1 MKIKTLTIH
10 GFKSFVDKTTFNFP
24 SGASAIVGPN
34 GCGKSNIV
42 DAIRWVLGEQN
53 ARHLRGKEMQDVI
66 FNGSDARKPL
76 GMAEVALTFAN
87 DNGSAPSR
95 FANYTE
101 IEVSRRLY
109 RSGESEYCINK
120 VQSRLRDVVDLFTDT
135 GIGTRAYSIIEQGQV
150 GWLIN
155 AKPEER
161 RAIFEEAAGISKFKH
176 KKEAALRRL
185 EATRENLT
193 RVNDIISEVKRQLNS
208 LNRQAKKAE
217 RYKALKEELKT
228 AEVALST
235 HELLKLKT
243 RMQEAVQ
250 RVASFVDEEA
260 GLASLIGEKVLRAES
275 LRVEAETA
283 DNEYRAM
290 REDRFTIERLIQSD
304 ERISALSR
312 MRIEELTRA
321 EERLV
326 AEIAD
331 LEGQAHQAAEGIALL
346 NARITELADSIVRS
360 SASLEEHALRLAGLG
375 SAFREKEDAHKGVVA
390 QTVRLAAS
398 AQELRHALQTCIRDE
413 DALRAKEAKAM
424 AETAEYAKGI
434 DANEGPANLLRD
446 RIRSLFE
453 RGDEHALRQKDAQ
466 ATLSSIEEALDGKK
480 TALRAMTDEYAM
492 VAARLSTLEEMEK
505 SFENLKG
512 GAKAVM
518 LRGSGNGVKGLLA
531 DCIEANPGYERA
543 VEAVLGERLQY
554 VIVEDLKRG
563 VEAIEYLKSNG
574 AGRGSFVS
582 VNEARLAPLMAM
594 TANPPI
600 SPLVKGGYRGVG
612 GQSYKEL
619 LSEVRIKEGYQEL
632 MGSLLGEACVV
643 VDLDQGLEMWRS
655 GAPCRTLV
663 TLSGETID
671 ATGVI
676 TGGDAGGATG
686 LLEKRGE
693 IKKAG
698 VAMAALAAEI
708 AAREADV
715 KEMETKALETR
726 VELSSCAA
734 LVHSLALERVNAEAQ
749 LASLVVETGRLV
761 KLKEAALAGAIEAE
775 ARLTQLI
782 GKKADYSAQRQTIEE
797 EAAQKEAQAAA
808 LSATLLTLAKDKEAA
823 YAAVTEIKVALAGT
837 RERLESLKGQVAAKT
852 AFIDDAGKRIISKQE
867 EIERSKAEVAS
878 KAEEM
883 ELLKTRLEQL
893 LAEADVFKKQ
903 ETEKAESIAATE
915 ARIKEIEAG
924 LKALNAK
931 QQELQELKGELS
943 VEVKETQLGID
954 NIRDRIAERY
964 GISIESTG
972 AASEAA
978 PSEEELKGLES
989 QRQELREKITA
1000 MGEVSLSALEE
1011 FNDLERR
1018 HQFLIDQQTDLSG
1031 SVDALMRAITRING
1045 TTREKFRTAF
1055 DEINAK
1061 FQETFPKFF
1070 SGGRAELRL
1079 TEDAD
1084 ILEAGVE
1091 IAAQPPGKRLQNITL
1106 LSGGEK
1112 ALTATSLVF
1121 AIFLIK
1127 PSPFCLLDEVD
1138 APLDDANIDRFNSFV
1153 REMAASSQFLLI
1165 THNKK
1170 TMEMSDALYGITM
1183 EEPGVSKTIN
1193 VRF

>member
-66 FNGSDARKPL
+66 FNGSDARRPL
-76 GMAEVALTFAN
+76 GMAEVSLIFAN
-87 DNGSAPSR
+87 DNGSALSR
-95 FANYTE
+95 FADYAE

-109 RSGESEYCINK
+109 RSGESEYYINK

-185 EATRENLT
+185 DATRENLT

-217 RYKALKEELKT
+217 RYKALKEELKA

-250 RVASFVDEEA
+250 RIASLVDEDA
-260 GLASLIGEKVLRAES
+260 GLVSLIGEKVLLAES
-275 LRVEAETA
+275 LSAEAETV
-283 DNEYRAM
+283 DIEYRAM
-290 REDRFTIERLIQSD
+290 RENRFTIERRIQSD

-331 LEGQAHQAAEGIALL
+331 LEGQRTQAAEGIDALSV
-346 NARITELADSIVRS
+346 RITELTDSIVRS
-360 SASLEEHALRLAGLG
+360 SASLEEHALRLGGLAD
-375 SAFREKEDAHKGVVA
+375 AFREKEDAHKGLVA
-390 QTVRLAAS
+390 QTMRFAAS
-398 AQELRHALQTCIRDE
+398 LQELRHSLQTCIRDE
-413 DALRAKEAKAM
+413 EAMAAREAKAR
-424 AETAEYAKGI
+424 AETAEYVKGI

-446 RIRSLFE
+446 RIRSLLE
-453 RGDEHALRQKDAQ
+453 RNDEHALRQKDAQ
-466 ATLSSIEEALDGKK
+466 ATLSSIEEALEGKK
-480 TALRAMTDEYAM
+480 AALRGITDENAM
-492 VAARLSTLEEMEK
+492 VNARLSTLEEMEK

-512 GAKAVM
+512 GAKAIM
-518 LRGSGNGVKGLLA
+518 QRGVGVKGLLA

-554 VIVEDLKRG
+554 VIVEDLKHG

-582 VNEARLAPLMAM
+582 VNETRLAPLMAVA
-594 TANPPI
+594 ANPT
-600 SPLVKGGYRGVG
+600 GVG

-619 LSEVRIKEGYQEL
+619 LSEVRIEEGYQEL
-632 MGSLLGEACVV
+632 MGTLLGEAYVV
-643 VDLDQGLEMWRS
+643 DDLDQGLEMWRS

-676 TGGDAGGATG
+676 TGGDASGSTG

-698 VAMAALAAEI
+698 QTAIELAAKI
-708 AAREADV
+708 AASEADV

-726 VELSSCAA
+726 AELSSCAA
-734 LVHSLALERVNAEAQ
+734 LVHSLAIERVNAEAQ
-749 LASLVVETGRLV
+749 LASLIAETGRLV
-761 KLKEAALAGAIEAE
+761 KLKEAALAARDEAE
-775 ARLTQLI
+775 ARLSQLTN
-782 GKKADYSAQRQTIEE
+782 KKADYSAQRQSIED
-797 EAAQKEAQAAA
+797 EAVQKEAEAAV

-823 YAAVTEIKVALAGT
+823 SAAVTEIKVGLAGT

-867 EIERSKAEVAS
+867 EIERSKAEAAS

-883 ELLKTRLEQL
+883 ELLKERLEQL
-893 LAEADVFKKQ
+893 LSEADAFKKQ
-903 ETEKAESIAATE
+903 ETEKAESVAAIE

-931 QQELQELKGELS
+931 QQEIQELKGELS

-954 NIRDRIAERY
+954 NIRDRITERY
-964 GISIESTG
+964 GISIEQSG

-978 PSEEELKGLES
+978 PSEEELKGIES
-989 QRQELREKITA
+989 QRQELREKIGA

-1011 FNDLERR
+1011 FNDLEHR
-1018 HQFLIDQQTDLSG
+1018 HQFLVDQQTDLSG

-1045 TTREKFRTAF
+1045 TTREKFRIAF

-1070 SGGRAELRL
+1070 NGGRAELRL

-1138 APLDDANIDRFNSFV
+1138 APLDDANIDRFNTFV
-1153 REMAASSQFLLI
+1153 REMAAFSQFLLI